1 MALPAGGAS
10 ELAGKGVW
18 ASVGTAMRTAHGEG
32 RRLSNRTLRVGV
44 LGGGSWGTTIA
55 SVMANNT
62 PTTIWARN
70 GETVAEI
77 NQQRSNERYLPG
89 ASLSKK
95 LRATD
100 SFEEAVTAADV
111 VLLGLP
117 SQGIRDTAA
126 RMRDQIRPWVPV
138 ISLAKGFESGTG
150 LRMTE
155 VLAQE
160 LPGHPLGVLT
170 GPNLARE
177 IMDGLA
183 AASVIAMED
192 EVIAAELQ
200 RLFRGGVFRVYT
212 NTDVVGSEL
221 GGALKNI
228 FAIASGM
235 GDGLGAGVNTRSALL
250 TRSTAEM
257 IRLGVALG
265 GRPETFSG
273 LTGLGDLLTTCTSPQ
288 SRNRTVGV
296 ELGKGRKID
305 EILAGMAQVAEG
317 VKSSGPIWRL
327 AQRRGIEVPIVR
339 EVYKVIHEGK
349 SARSAFRGLLRL
361 GARSEAEPG

>member
-1 MALPAGGAS
+1 
-10 ELAGKGVW
+10 V
-18 ASVGTAMRTAHGEG
+18 
-32 RRLSNRTLRVGV
+32 SNRTLRVGL
-44 LGGGSWGTTIA
+44 LGGGSWGTTVA
-55 SVMANNT
+55 SVVANNA
-62 PTTIWARN
+62 PTLLWARSP
-70 GETVAEI
+70 ETVAEI
-77 NQQRSNERYLPG
+77 NQRRSNERYLPG
-89 ASLSKK
+89 CRLSRK
-95 LRATD
+95 LRATEALD
-100 SFEEAVTAADV
+100 EAVSTADV
-111 VLLGLP
+111 VVLGVP
-117 SQGIRDTAA
+117 SQAMRQTAA
-126 RMRDQIRPWVPV
+126 EVREHIRPWVPV
-138 ISLAKGFESGTG
+138 ISLAKGFETGSG

-177 IMDGLA
+177 IVEGMA
-183 AASVIAMED
+183 AASVIAMES
-192 EVIAAELQ
+192 EVIVAELQ
-200 RLFRGGVFRVYT
+200 RLFQGGLFRVYT

-228 FAIASGM
+228 FAIAAGM

-250 TRSTAEM
+250 TRSIAEM

-265 GRPETFSG
+265 GRPETFAG

-305 EILAGMAQVAEG
+305 EIVAGMAQVAEG
-317 VKSSGPIWRL
+317 VKSSGPVWQL
-327 AQRRGIEVPIVR
+327 AQERQIDVPIVR
-339 EVYKVIHEGK
+339 EVYKVVHEG
-349 SARSAFRGLLRL
+349 STAPAAFRGLLQR